1 MVLSYINRVLPAA
14 ATLCA
19 LIPAVAGFGA
29 DTTSVDSVERL
40 REVEVRAFAPRPG
53 VLASVPEYTLSSET
67 MLSSGVT
74 DIADALHRLPG
85 VNIRDYGGA
94 GGMKT
99 VSVRGLGAT
108 HTGLIYDGLPV
119 SDSQNG
125 YVDFSRYQPQNLQSL
140 SLIVGDDNDIAGTA
154 TEAASAATV
163 RMVSAAAAVLGGEKQ
178 SMLSAFVRA
187 GSFGMVN
194 PSFCAAKS
202 IGVNSSASLAVD
214 YMHAVNDYPFTLVN
228 GTVTTRERR
237 NNSRMNAVRSEADW
251 AWEATAGVEASAKV
265 YYYHNGRR
273 LPGAVTLYNPESHE
287 RLLERNFFGQT
298 LWKGRAGER
307 VRWQAAAKFNWDAS
321 RYRDESPSYA
331 GGKLD
336 DRYYQ
341 RQAFASAS
349 ALWSVN
355 GHWSTS
361 IAADYNYSA
370 LRSSRGYRSNP
381 SRNSI
386 LTCVSGRYRGGP
398 VLAIARLLLS
408 HHDNSLG
415 RDATRL
421 SPSVSF
427 SLRPWEERLLF
438 LRLSYKNIFRMPT
451 FADSYYGTTGSPE
464 LRPETTDQFNI
475 GATFQCG
482 RPGAMFSGVFTADA
496 YYNIVQDRIVAI
508 PRNMFIWSMVN
519 VGKVRAIGVDITAG
533 ATVCITGN
541 HSLSGALSY
550 SYQRVAPRTDP
561 SAADYNKQVAYTPE
575 HSGSLSV
582 TYENPWVNCVVHG
595 TGVSER
601 YGTKSNQPIS
611 RLKGYTE
618 WGLGLFRKLQVGKCL
633 LTFRVDLNNVFDTQ
647 YEIVSR
653 YPMPGR
659 AWDASVAID
668 I

>member
-1 MVLSYINRVLPAA
+1 
-14 ATLCA
+14 
-19 LIPAVAGFGA
+19 
-29 DTTSVDSVERL
+29 
-40 REVEVRAFAPRPG
+40 
-53 VLASVPEYTLSSET
+53 

-287 RLLERNFFGQT
+287 RLLERTFRADPMERQ
-298 LWKGRAGER
+298 GRGKSAVAGSCKI
-307 VRWQAAAKFNWDAS
+307 Q
-321 RYRDESPSYA
+321 
-331 GGKLD
+331 
-336 DRYYQ
+336 
-341 RQAFASAS
+341 
-349 ALWSVN
+349 
-355 GHWSTS
+355 
-361 IAADYNYSA
+361 
-370 LRSSRGYRSNP
+370 
-381 SRNSI
+381 
-386 LTCVSGRYRGGP
+386 
-398 VLAIARLLLS
+398 
-408 HHDNSLG
+408 LG
-415 RDATRL
+415 CL
-421 SPSVSF
+421 
-427 SLRPWEERLLF
+427 
-438 LRLSYKNIFRMPT
+438 
-451 FADSYYGTTGSPE
+451 
-464 LRPETTDQFNI
+464 
-475 GATFQCG
+475 
-482 RPGAMFSGVFTADA
+482 
-496 YYNIVQDRIVAI
+496 
-508 PRNMFIWSMVN
+508 
-519 VGKVRAIGVDITAG
+519 
-533 ATVCITGN
+533 
-541 HSLSGALSY
+541 ALS
-550 SYQRVAPRTDP
+550 R
-561 SAADYNKQVAYTPE
+561 
-575 HSGSLSV
+575 
-582 TYENPWVNCVVHG
+582 
-595 TGVSER
+595 
-601 YGTKSNQPIS
+601 
-611 RLKGYTE
+611 
-618 WGLGLFRKLQVGKCL
+618 
-633 LTFRVDLNNVFDTQ
+633 
-647 YEIVSR
+647 
-653 YPMPGR
+653 
-659 AWDASVAID
+659 
-668 I
+668 